1 MFSIDDPDQYSG
13 QIIIWLSVGYHWRQ
27 NSSPTWMFNSWRMDV
42 WNTCKQRRITKH
54 LSTSTKD
61 VDAKRLILKFS
72 HENTLRGD
80 LVLKKT
86 RYVNSE
92 PLVSWK
98 LKAFEETRI
107 MLTRSSPGRTEG
119 ILYAQMSSNN
129 LVGPLFHRDQLV
141 HATLL
146 QFLSK
151 ILSSCRPVYPIYPSV
166 RSRWQLFTTDYLHC
180 QFLNLHILSAM
191 SQIFE

>member
-1 MFSIDDPDQYSG
+1 
-13 QIIIWLSVGYHWRQ
+13 
-27 NSSPTWMFNSWRMDV
+27 MFNSWRMDV
-42 WNTCKQRRITKH
+42 WNTCKQRRITKR

-80 LVLKKT
+80 LSLKKT

-92 PLVSWK
+92 PLVYWK

-119 ILYAQMSSNN
+119 ILYAQVSSNN
-129 LVGPLFHRDQLV
+129 LVGPLFHRDQLRPRHSIPISV
-141 HATLL
+141 KNSL
-146 QFLSK
+146 FLS
-151 ILSSCRPVYPIYPSV
+151 SSLPY
-166 RSRWQLFTTDYLHC
+166 LFLCEVTLTIIHDYLHC